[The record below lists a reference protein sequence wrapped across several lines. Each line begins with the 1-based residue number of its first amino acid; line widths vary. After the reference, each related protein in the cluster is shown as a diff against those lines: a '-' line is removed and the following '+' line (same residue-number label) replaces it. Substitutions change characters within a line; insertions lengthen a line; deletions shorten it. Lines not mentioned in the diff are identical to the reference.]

1 MNKIFILLILTS
13 IFTLRIYAHDLTD
26 MPGPHLSFEEYLSKV
41 RKSNLGYLAVQMN
54 VDIAEAEAV
63 SMSVFPDPA
72 FDFEI
77 GRDYYSFGIS
87 YLLETGKRR
96 SRIRLA
102 NSVAEYENLAL
113 QYYFQELRAMA
124 ANAYLDVMLQ
134 KELLNLSISSYEY
147 MLQLSISDSLRYC
160 LGEIMEN
167 DARQSKFEAEML
179 LTEVYTLQA
188 EYDNALVILNEYMGE
203 ELTYY
208 TVPELRGNDWEYSL
222 CLDDL
227 IETGMENRID
237 IAAAEK
243 EIEINTNQYKLAK
256 PERRPD
262 IGLSVAYDR
271 DRQNRNMPVSGGIVG
286 GISIPL
292 KFSNVNKG
300 TLKAAE
306 SRIRQS
312 DIRKKEIVLQARS
325 EIAQSWNIYESERRK
340 LELFE
345 NGMLEESRKI
355 LEGVILMYKKGGS
368 AILDVLIAQRS
379 YNDINS
385 RYFETM
391 RNYAISLVQLEKA
404 CGIWN
409 MKTE

>member
-1 MNKIFILLILTS
+1 
-13 IFTLRIYAHDLTD
+13 
-26 MPGPHLSFEEYLSKV
+26 
-41 RKSNLGYLAVQMN
+41 
-54 VDIAEAEAV
+54 
-63 SMSVFPDPA
+63 
-72 FDFEI
+72 
-77 GRDYYSFGIS
+77 
-87 YLLETGKRR
+87 
-96 SRIRLA
+96 
-102 NSVAEYENLAL
+102 
-113 QYYFQELRAMA
+113 
-124 ANAYLDVMLQ
+124 
-134 KELLNLSISSYEY
+134 
-147 MLQLSISDSLRYC
+147 
-160 LGEIMEN
+160 
-167 DARQSKFEAEML
+167 
-179 LTEVYTLQA
+179 
-188 EYDNALVILNEYMGE
+188 
-203 ELTYY
+203 
-208 TVPELRGNDWEYSL
+208 
-222 CLDDL
+222 
-227 IETGMENRID
+227 
-237 IAAAEK
+237 
-243 EIEINTNQYKLAK
+243 
-256 PERRPD
+256 
-262 IGLSVAYDR
+262 
-271 DRQNRNMPVSGGIVG
+271 MPVSGGIVG